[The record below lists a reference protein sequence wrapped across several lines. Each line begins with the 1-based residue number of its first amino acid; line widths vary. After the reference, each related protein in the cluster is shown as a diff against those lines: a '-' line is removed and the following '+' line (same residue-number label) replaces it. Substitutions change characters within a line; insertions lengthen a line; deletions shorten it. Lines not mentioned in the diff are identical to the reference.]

1 MPAYIGAGVAAAGLI
16 GGVMSNKASAK
27 SIKAQMKFQER
38 MSNTAHQREVAD
50 LRAAGLNPI
59 LSGTG
64 GMGASTPSGASM
76 KFDNILGDA
85 ASSGVAAYKGGQ
97 EVEASK
103 ITAQNTAQQTRNAAL
118 TEIPL
123 RNAAEMSNAELAQ
136 FKSNPE
142 LYARQQLINR
152 GGGGPTLAA
161 ATLTK
166 AGDVVGET
174 TGKVNQFLE
183 DNLPS
188 SDSVKEK
195 IGNYI
200 GPKIDKVREFL
211 SPKSS
216 AKEVHSDQTSSG
228 KIGGPAYVRS
238 SPQKARGKIN
248 YPTPWGNYEG
258 NQ

>member
-16 GGVMSNKASAK
+16 GGIVSQKSSAK
-27 SIKAQMKFQER
+27 SVKRQMQFQER

-76 KFDNILGDA
+76 KFENILGDA
-85 ASSGVAAYKGGQ
+85 ASSGVSAYKGGQ

-103 ITAQNTAQQTRNAAL
+103 VTAQNTAQQTRNAAL
-118 TEIPL
+118 AEIPL
-123 RNAAEMSNAELAQ
+123 RNQAAMSDAELAE
-136 FKSNPE
+136 FKTNPE

-166 AGDVVGET
+166 AGDVAGT
-174 TGKVNQFLE
+174 GLGKVNQFFE
-183 DNLPS
+183 DNIPK

-195 IGNYI
+195 IGDYI

-211 SPKSS
+211 TPRHSAKQVDEYIRKEPGYPKGWPSNEAGAAYNMSPKY
-216 AKEVHSDQTSSG
+216 E
-228 KIGGPAYVRS
+228 KIR
-238 SPQKARGKIN
+238 KAR
-248 YPTPWGNYEG
+248 
-258 NQ
+258 Q